1 MSETPRHRTSDTDVL
16 PASPAPQRWRIRKW
30 AKVAG
35 LVLLAEIILAPVLA
49 AMFIWSGLYNVA
61 ATSPHLSITHKILHL
76 AMIQS
81 AKRHS
86 EQLKAPP
93 LDDAR
98 LIKRG
103 AAHFETGCAPC
114 HGSPLLPPSPIE
126 IGATP
131 PPPPLYSAAFDF
143 TPDQLHWIV
152 KHGIKMTAMPPW
164 PAQVR
169 NDEVWAM
176 VAFLKALPG
185 VKRDDYAEL
194 IGAQEPG
201 ASSEAGLQ
209 ALSDSGDART
219 QGCASCH
226 GADGNG
232 RGGVAPRLAG
242 LSAAYMEAQLD
253 AFRTGARPSGIMR
266 PVAMGLSPEKSK
278 DLAQRFAQMAPS
290 AVAADINADL
300 VAKGA
305 RIAKKIGASACES
318 CHSSPP
324 GDPLVPTLDG
334 QDRDYLLTQLK
345 LFADG
350 VRKSASAKLAH
361 SLPDSDAE
369 AVAAYFANRSA
380 ASTVAGAAR

>member
-1 MSETPRHRTSDTDVL
+1 MSETPGHRTLDTEAS
-16 PASPAPQRWRIRKW
+16 PASPAPPRWTLREW
-30 AKVAG
+30 AKAAA
-35 LVLLAEIILAPVLA
+35 LVILAEISLAPVLA
-49 AMFIWSGLYNVA
+49 ALFIWSGLYNVA
-61 ATSPHLSITHKILHL
+61 ATSPHLSITHRILHQ

-86 EQLKAPP
+86 EQLKSPA
-93 LDDAR
+93 LDDVR
-98 LIKRG
+98 LILRG

-131 PPPPLYSAAFDF
+131 PPPPLYSAVFDF

-164 PAQVR
+164 PTQR
-169 NDEVWAM
+169 RDDEIWAM
-176 VAFLKALPG
+176 VAFLKELPHL
-185 VKRDDYAEL
+185 KPDDYAEA
-194 IGAQEPG
+194 IGRKEP
-201 ASSEAGLQ
+201 AKTSSEAGLQ

-253 AFRTGARPSGIMR
+253 AFRSGARPSGIMR
-266 PVAMGLSPEKSK
+266 PVAMGLSAEKSK
-278 DLAQRFAQMAPS
+278 AAAERFAQMPRTSTATEID
-290 AVAADINADL
+290 AAL

-305 RIAKKIGASACES
+305 RIAKKAGVAQCPCA
-318 CHSSPP
+318 
-324 GDPLVPTLDG
+324 
-334 QDRDYLLTQLK
+334 
-345 LFADG
+345 FA
-350 VRKSASAKLAH
+350 
-361 SLPDSDAE
+361 
-369 AVAAYFANRSA
+369 
-380 ASTVAGAAR
+380 

>member
-1 MSETPRHRTSDTDVL
+1 MT
-16 PASPAPQRWRIRKW
+16 
-30 AKVAG
+30 
-35 LVLLAEIILAPVLA
+35 
-49 AMFIWSGLYNVA
+49 
-61 ATSPHLSITHKILHL
+61 
-76 AMIQS
+76 QS

-86 EQLKAPP
+86 EELKAPP

-103 AAHFETGCAPC
+103 AGHFETGCAPC

-131 PPPPLYSAAFDF
+131 PPPPLYSAIFDF

-164 PAQVR
+164 PTQR
-169 NDEVWAM
+169 RDDEVWAM

-194 IGAQEPG
+194 IGAKKPE

-209 ALSDSGDART
+209 ALSDSGDASM

-242 LSAAYMEAQLD
+242 LSAAYVEAQLD
-253 AFRTGARPSGIMR
+253 AFRTGARPSGFMR

-290 AVAADINADL
+290 SAATDIDADL

-318 CHSSPP
+318 CHSRPP
-324 GDPLVPTLDG
+324 SDPHVPSLDG

-345 LFADG
+345 LYTTG
-350 VRKSASAKLAH
+350 VRKSSSAKLAH
-361 SLPDSDAE
+361 TLPDSDAE
-369 AVAAYFANRSA
+369 AVASYFASQSMGSA
-380 ASTVAGAAR
+380 VAGAAR